1 MTTLEI
7 ILIIVTIHLTGAHIM
22 NYISVAVGC
31 YLMDFED
38 LTQMLLWEILLPYA
52 LIVRLIKTIKKG
64 IKNVRA

>member
-22 NYISVAVGC
+22 NYISVAAGC

-38 LTQMLLWEILLPYA
+38 LTEMLLWEILLPCA
-52 LIVRLIKTIKKG
+52 LIVRLIKTIKGK
-64 IKNVRA
+64 IKNVHT

>member
-7 ILIIVTIHLTGAHIM
+7 ILIIVTIHLAGAHIM
-22 NYISVAVGC
+22 NYISVAAGC
-31 YLMDFED
+31 YLVDFED
-38 LTQMLLWEILLPYA
+38 LTELLFWEILLPYA

>member
-22 NYISVAVGC
+22 NYISVAAGC

-52 LIVRLIKTIKKG
+52 LIVRLIKTIMEK
-64 IKNVRA
+64 IKNVRT